1 MMEIFSRRLLILLA
15 EAILILAVAAL
26 IALCV
31 LSPSPDDEVVVNG
44 EWVQIT
50 ETEVNTGTN
59 T

>member
-31 LSPSPDDEVVVNG
+31 LNPSPDDEVVVNG
-44 EWVQIT
+44 EWVQIS
-50 ETEVNTGTN
+50 ETEVYT
-59 T
+59 